1 VVIVLRQVGHE
12 DAKSASAASRF
23 HQGIVARMKERHV
36 VLVAGIIFAVC
47 MLFSSPAK
55 KVEPT
60 RTHNAPP
67 SAELISE
74 VASVTFQ
81 PIHKPTIT
89 MHSRDNCP
97 PCDSWWAVERPRW
110 EAVGWSIDR
119 VTDEN
124 TSKLTPWYDI
134 HDGDGQ
140 QFEVIGFMTT
150 EKFRKAKEGA
160 K

>member
-1 VVIVLRQVGHE
+1 
-12 DAKSASAASRF
+12 
-23 HQGIVARMKERHV
+23 

-81 PIHKPTIT
+81 DIHKPTIT

-119 VTDEN
+119 ITDEN

-140 QFEVIGFMTT
+140 QFEVIGYLTT

>member
-1 VVIVLRQVGHE
+1 
-12 DAKSASAASRF
+12 
-23 HQGIVARMKERHV
+23 M
-36 VLVAGIIFAVC
+36 LVAGIIFAVC

-55 KVEPT
+55 KVEPSQ
-60 RTHNAPP
+60 THNAPP
-67 SAELISE
+67 TTELITAME
-74 VASVTFQ
+74 SVTFQ
-81 PIHKPTIT
+81 AVHKPTIT
-89 MHSRDNCP
+89 MYSRDNCP

-110 EAVGWSIDR
+110 ESVGWSIDR

-124 TSKLTPWYDI
+124 TSKLTPWYEI
-134 HDGDGQ
+134 TDGDGQ

>member
-1 VVIVLRQVGHE
+1 
-12 DAKSASAASRF
+12 
-23 HQGIVARMKERHV
+23 MKERHV

>member
-1 VVIVLRQVGHE
+1 
-12 DAKSASAASRF
+12 
-23 HQGIVARMKERHV
+23 MKERHV
-36 VLVAGIIFAVC
+36 VLVAGILFAVC

-67 SAELISE
+67 SAELMSE
-74 VASVTFQ
+74 VASV
-81 PIHKPTIT
+81 PVAPVIKPTII
-89 MHSRDNCP
+89 MHSRDKCP

-124 TSKLTPWYDI
+124 TSKLTPWYEI
-134 HDGDGQ
+134 TDGDGQ
-140 QFEVIGFMTT
+140 QFEVIGYLTT
-150 EKFRKAKEGA
+150 EKFRKAKAGVR
-160 K
+160 

>member
-1 VVIVLRQVGHE
+1 
-12 DAKSASAASRF
+12 
-23 HQGIVARMKERHV
+23 M
-36 VLVAGIIFAVC
+36 LVAGIIFAVC

-67 SAELISE
+67 TTELITE
-74 VASVTFQ
+74 MESVTFQ

-89 MHSRDNCP
+89 MYSRDNCP

-124 TSKLTPWYDI
+124 TSKLTPWYEI

-140 QFEVIGFMTT
+140 QFEVIGYLTT

>member
-1 VVIVLRQVGHE
+1 
-12 DAKSASAASRF
+12 
-23 HQGIVARMKERHV
+23 MKERHV
-36 VLVAGIIFAVC
+36 VLVAGILFAIC

-60 RTHNAPP
+60 KTHNGPP

-74 VASVTFQ
+74 VASVTFA
-81 PIHKPTIT
+81 PVHKPTIT

-150 EKFRKAKEGA
+150 EKFRKAKEGVR
-160 K
+160 

>member
-1 VVIVLRQVGHE
+1 
-12 DAKSASAASRF
+12 
-23 HQGIVARMKERHV
+23 M
-36 VLVAGIIFAVC
+36 LVAGIIFAVC

-89 MHSRDNCP
+89 MYSRDNCP

-124 TSKLTPWYDI
+124 TSKLTPWYEI
-134 HDGDGQ
+134 IDGDGQ
-140 QFEVIGFMTT
+140 QFEVVGYLTT